1 MPIRSVNF
9 PVHYPQMVEVKEL
22 KPSKKN
28 IKEFI
33 NFQIDLYD
41 GNQYFVPP
49 LVLDEINTLSPSVNP
64 AFDFCEQAL
73 FMAYRDG
80 KPVGR
85 IAGIINRQV
94 NEQSNEKTARFGWI
108 DFIDDEEV
116 SKALIKALE
125 EWAHKK
131 GMNKIIGP
139 LGFTDLD
146 NEGML
151 VDGYEELSTMATIY
165 NYPYYPKHIERLGYQ
180 KESDWV
186 EFLMNVPDGIPE
198 RYNRIAEIVKS
209 KYNLRIV
216 KYNNRKRLKS
226 DYGYALFELINEA
239 YKDLYQYSK
248 LSDRQ
253 IEHYIGIYLDLID
266 LDLITII
273 VDENDKLIG
282 VGISMP
288 SMSRGLQKSKGK
300 LFPFG
305 WYHLLKGLKGK
316 NDRVDLLLVAV
327 HPDYQNKGVNALL
340 FQDLIPFYIK
350 KGYKYAESN
359 PELETN
365 SKVQSQ
371 WEAFTPRQ
379 HRRRRSFIKNL

>member
-1 MPIRSVNF
+1 
-9 PVHYPQMVEVKEL
+9 MVEVKEL